1 MHVFKQA
8 LAVLLLS
15 TVLAACQW
23 LRTPGTSPDTQAAS
37 PASSPSAAPATL
49 PGLPSEAPR
58 LSPSIE
64 IPPPLD

>member
-8 LAVLLLS
+8 LAVLLLL

-23 LRTPGTSPDTQAAS
+23 LRTPVTSPETQAAT
-37 PASSPSAAPATL
+37 PTGWPSAAPASL

-58 LSPSIE
+58 VSPSIE